1 MIAKQLLEKVQL
13 LLYTLIDKERA
24 QLYRI
29 KTNHL
34 TYLTY
39 KDLFN
44 LYRAAKSVEQSQ
56 IKGLFIEAGCALGGS
71 AIAIGKA
78 KKKDRKFQVYDV
90 FGMIPPPSD
99 QDDADVHARYE
110 EIKSGQSK
118 GIGNNTYYGYTPNL
132 QQVVS
137 ANLARHG
144 IPIAEHNITLIKGY
158 FANTLSIDEPV
169 AFAHIDCDWYDSV
182 MTCLHQII
190 PNLVQGGKVVFD
202 DYNEWSGCRH
212 AVDEYFHDK
221 RGYSFAMKGRKLHVT
236 KRVF

>member
-1 MIAKQLLEKVQL
+1 MIAEQFLTKAKA
-13 LLYTLIDKERA
+13 LLYSLTDNEKA

-29 KTNHL
+29 KTDHL
-34 TYLTY
+34 TYLTD

-78 KKKDRKFQVYDV
+78 KKKTRKFQIYDV

-118 GIGNNTYYGYTPNL
+118 GIGNNTYYGYTENL

-137 ANLARHG
+137 DNLARHHV
-144 IPIAEHNITLIKGY
+144 PVEEHNIKLIKGY

-182 MTCLHQII
+182 MTCLRQII
-190 PNLVQGGKVVFD
+190 PNLAQGGKVVFD
-202 DYNEWSGCRH
+202 DYQEWSGCRH
-212 AVDEYFHDK
+212 AVDEYFNDK
-221 RGYSFAMKGRKLHVT
+221 KDYSFAMKGRKLHVT
-236 KRVF
+236 KRTS